1 MTVEEPAGPE
11 LVPAPCRASA
21 AAPCEVESR
30 LRDALPPQAAPLDT
44 SAPSASWAD
53 WFGDRA
59 CCPVLSTGDG
69 VDATPR
75 SGSRS
80 GSGAG
85 TLRATACSAADLS
98 VARLGLGA
106 ALNLRFRGL
115 ASLTEGPCELVLQL
129 DAERGLSLDEQRTLL
144 RIAEESATQVQQEGS
159 RELRVLLRRSRLGSV
174 ELSVAGGGGGVVA
187 EQAAASFRSLARIRQ
202 LATQI
207 DARLTIRRLEDGSL
221 LVRCRTRWVDGGTG
235 LWSLPR

>member
-59 CCPVLSTGDG
+59 CRPVPSTGDG
-69 VDATPR
+69 VDATP
-75 SGSRS
+75 RS

-85 TLRATACSAADLS
+85 TLRATACSAADLA

-115 ASLTEGPCELVLQL
+115 ASLTEGPCELVLQV
-129 DAERGLSLDEQRTLL
+129 DAERGLSLDEQRTL
-144 RIAEESATQVQQEGS
+144 RDDSRKTVAARSDARAPESA
-159 RELRVLLRRSRLGSV
+159 
-174 ELSVAGGGGGVVA
+174 
-187 EQAAASFRSLARIRQ
+187 
-202 LATQI
+202 AT
-207 DARLTIRRLEDGSL
+207 
-221 LVRCRTRWVDGGTG
+221 TRPDWWANTHRF
-235 LWSLPR
+235 P

>member
-11 LVPAPCRASA
+11 FAPAPCRASA

-30 LRDALPPQAAPLDT
+30 LQDALRSQAAPLDT

-59 CCPVLSTGDG
+59 CRPVASTGEG
-69 VDATPR
+69 VDAGT
-75 SGSRS
+75 

-85 TLRATACSAADLS
+85 TLRATACSAAELAL
-98 VARLGLGA
+98 ARLGLGA

-129 DAERGLSLDEQRTLL
+129 DAERGLSLDEQRSLL

-159 RELRVLLRRSRLGSV
+159 RELRVQLRRSRLGSV